1 MELGSRMAP
10 GAGAK
15 PAKASR
21 SKGNRENKHIPELQG
36 RIALRAY
43 QLFEN
48 RGRAHGRDWEDWF
61 RAEREILSERND
73 ADLR

>member
-1 MELGSRMAP
+1 MAP

-15 PAKASR
+15 PARTSR
-21 SKGNRENKHIPELQG
+21 SKANRENNDVTELRG

-43 QLFEN
+43 QLFET
-48 RGRAHGRDWEDWF
+48 RGREHGRDWEDWF
-61 RAEREILSERND
+61 RAEKEILSERKD

>member
-1 MELGSRMAP
+1 MTP

-21 SKGNRENKHIPELQG
+21 RKGNREDKGIPELHS
-36 RIALRAY
+36 RVALRAY

-61 RAEREILSERND
+61 RAEQEILSERMD
-73 ADLR
+73 ADWR

>member
-1 MELGSRMAP
+1 MVP

-21 SKGNRENKHIPELQG
+21 SKRDRENKPIPELHG
-36 RIALRAY
+36 RIAVRAY

-61 RAEREILSERND
+61 RAEKEILSERKD

>member
-1 MELGSRMAP
+1 MPS

-15 PAKASR
+15 PAKTSGRKGAREDKEIRELHSR
-21 SKGNRENKHIPELQG
+21 V
-36 RIALRAY
+36 AFRAY
-43 QLFEN
+43 QLFED

-61 RAEREILSERND
+61 RAEKEILSERMD